1 MIRPARRFAPTAAAM
16 AVIGALVLTS
26 CAETGGGSV
35 DELKD
40 EGSIK
45 VGFAGEEPYSFEN
58 DEGELDGATIA
69 LHEEIFGEMGIDEVD
84 GQLTEWDSLIPGLNA
99 GRYDVVSAGMSILPE
114 RCEQADFSIPEIMYT
129 TAFLVKKGN
138 PMDLQDMQDVKD
150 SGAKFA
156 AMSGAI
162 EDGYAKTMKIKTLN
176 VGSPE
181 DGLQAVKS
189 GRADVFALT
198 AISLRAMAEKNADAP
213 IEVTEPFTA
222 VVDGVEQVGAGA
234 TVFDKD
240 ADELREAYNEEAEK
254 IIGDPEEF
262 KRVLGPYG
270 FTEAER
276 PKGDITTEQ
285 LCAGDLPKAE

>member
-1 MIRPARRFAPTAAAM
+1 MTRMRRQTVPLAVLAAA
-16 AVIGALVLTS
+16 GALVLAS
-26 CAETGGGSV
+26 CAETADG
-35 DELKD
+35 DLDTLKD
-40 EGSIK
+40 NGK
-45 VGFAGEEPYSFEN
+45 VTVGFAGEEPYSFEN

-69 LHEEIFGEMGIDEVD
+69 LHKEVFSNLGIDEVD
-84 GQLTEWDSLIPGLNA
+84 GQLTEWDSLIPSLEA
-99 GRYDVVSAGMSILPE
+99 GRYDAVSAGMSILPE

-138 PMDLQDMQDVKD
+138 PMNLKTMQDVEK

-162 EDGYAKTMKIKTLN
+162 EDGYAKTMGIKTLN
-176 VGSPE
+176 VGTPQ
-181 DGLQAVKS
+181 DGMQAVKS

-198 AISLRAMAEKNADAP
+198 AISLRAMVEKNPDEPVEA
-213 IEVTEPFTA
+213 TEPFVA
-222 VVDGVEQVGAGA
+222 VVDGVEQVGAGG
-234 TVFDKD
+234 TVFPKD
-240 ADELREAYNEEAEK
+240 ADDLREAYNEEAEK
-254 IIGDPEEF
+254 IVGDPEEF
-262 KRVLGPYG
+262 ERVLGPYG

>member
-1 MIRPARRFAPTAAAM
+1 MTRSRRRIAPLAVLAAA
-16 AVIGALVLTS
+16 GALVLAS
-26 CAETGGGSV
+26 CAETSDGDLETLKDNGSV
-35 DELKD
+35 
-40 EGSIK
+40 K
-45 VGFAGEEPYSFEN
+45 VAFAGEEPYSFEN

-69 LHEEIFGEMGIDEVD
+69 LHKEVFSNMGIDEVE
-84 GQLTEWDSLIPGLNA
+84 GELTEWDSLIPGLKA

-114 RCEQADFSIPEIMYT
+114 RCEEADFSIPEIMYT

-138 PMDLQDMQDVKD
+138 PMNLETMQDVKK

-162 EDGYAKTMKIKTLN
+162 EDGYAGTMGIDTIN
-176 VGSPE
+176 VGTPQ
-181 DGLQAVKS
+181 DGMQAVKS

-198 AISLRAMAEKNADAP
+198 AISLRAMVERSADQSVEA
-213 IEVTEPFTA
+213 TEPFVA

-234 TVFDKD
+234 TVFPKG

-254 IIGDPEEF
+254 IISDPEEF
-262 KRVLGPYG
+262 ERVLGPYG